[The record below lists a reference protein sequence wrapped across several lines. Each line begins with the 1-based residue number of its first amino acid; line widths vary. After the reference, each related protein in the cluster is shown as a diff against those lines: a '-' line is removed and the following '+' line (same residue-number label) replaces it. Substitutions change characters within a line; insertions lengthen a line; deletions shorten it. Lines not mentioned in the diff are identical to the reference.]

1 MQYGEDLDVPVVVDR
16 GLPVRVQVERVDHV
30 AVAEV
35 GGGRLVRYVDGMV
48 QREVPDGEGLELGV
62 SGLPAEPVLV
72 VELGQAHGHLTAAG
86 AGGGDDHQ
94 RLGGL
99 HELVPAVPLVGDDKR
114 DVRRVAGDGVV
125 PVDLQAQGLGLLL
138 EGVRGGLPVV
148 LGDDQPAHAYSPVVE
163 GVHEPEDLL
172 VVADAD
178 VLADL
183 VPDDVLSVDDDDRLG
198 LAAELHQHAYLA
210 VRHEPGK
217 DPGCVVVV
225 EKLASELQVELSTGA
240 LDALPDVL

>member
-1 MQYGEDLDVPVVVDR
+1 
-16 GLPVRVQVERVDHV
+16 
-30 AVAEV
+30 
-35 GGGRLVRYVDGMV
+35 MV

-72 VELGQAHGHLTAAG
+72 VELGQTHGHLTAAG

-99 HELVPAVPLVGDDKR
+99 HELVPAVPLVGDDQR
-114 DVRRVAGDGVV
+114 DVRRVASDGVV
-125 PVDLQAQGLGLLL
+125 PVHLQAQGLGLLL

-148 LGDDQPAHAYSPVVE
+148 LGDDQPAHAYAPVVE

-172 VVADAD
+172 VVADTD

-183 VPDDVLSVDDDDRLG
+183 VPDDVLGVDDDDRLG
-198 LAAELHQHAYLA
+198 LAAELHQHADLA